1 MAPTRAFKLHLI
13 EIKRDYNSKLLEGS
27 FQALSLNNLSV
38 GSCLMSY
45 LLQTRRPASPQLR
58 LAKMIGVAEIS
69 FVITEAAFPNSGLV

>member
-1 MAPTRAFKLHLI
+1 M
-13 EIKRDYNSKLLEGS
+13 
-27 FQALSLNNLSV
+27 SV

-58 LAKMIGVAEIS
+58 LAKMMGVAEIS